1 MQTHS
6 DYQIDKNKTNKSEYF
21 TVLGGQ
27 KVETQESVA
36 LLGVTIDYKLFEK
49 NTVNRL
55 LVT

>member
-1 MQTHS
+1 MQNHS
-6 DYQIDKNKTNKSEYF
+6 DCQIDKNKTNKSEYF
-21 TVLGGQ
+21 TVLGGH

-36 LLGVTIDYKLFEK
+36 LLGVATDYKLFEK